1 MIHRLRPLT
10 LGGLLLVFSL
20 GPAWSK
26 NVKPD
31 PDGLAPQDVK
41 DLHYG
46 DVLFYFYQDDY
57 FDAITR
63 LLAARQL
70 QRLPNTQG
78 EAELLLG
85 GLYLSLGEHVE
96 AGHIFEQL
104 LNANTSEA
112 VRNKAWFYLGKVW
125 YQRGYLQE
133 SEHALRQV
141 SDKIQP
147 RISAERYMLL
157 AQLMLREERY
167 DDAIAALS
175 AWHGPADW
183 TAYAQFNLGVALV
196 RKGRLADA
204 IPHLDQ
210 VGRLDTASEEL
221 LALRDKANL
230 ALGFALLQAERAAD
244 ARPILERVRLDG
256 PYSSKALLG
265 RGLGRLLRSEISS
278 GRWCPGLRCASAD
291 LLDSAVQESYLTV
304 PYAYHQMGASGQAAE
319 FYSTA
324 IDSFDAEMKRID
336 DSIEQIRSGK
346 LLDRLL
352 QDDGKDSLTWYWQLQ
367 SLPDAPES
375 RYLYQ
380 LLAGNE
386 FQEGLKNY
394 RELSFMSRNL
404 DAWRENLSAF
414 DDMLDTRQKAYDERV
429 PKADAVMA
437 ATDLDAL
444 AKRRVDFESRINEIE
459 KSDDVAALGTP
470 QEQQNWARLKRIE
483 DYVAA
488 HPDDPDLADMRDRLR
503 LLKGVMYW
511 RLAES
516 FKARLWNE
524 RRSVKELEAS
534 LVQTQGRVVA
544 VKQARL
550 GMPANTGAFAARVTA
565 VRARMD
571 ELQHRLTE
579 LSGRQ
584 NRFLQVLAIRELQA
598 QKQRIELYQIQAR
611 YELAAIYDKAADKNP
626 QTKPRGHPMKRPAPW
641 GLAVWVVLLGAP
653 SSVPAAAAAK
663 RPPPTIKDSGRP
675 TGRGEYRSAAWRG
688 YRQGHG
694 QLSPFSRS
702 ECG

>member
-1 MIHRLRPLT
+1 MTRVAVQQFIHKLRPLA
-10 LGGLLLVFSL
+10 LSGLLLTLPL
-20 GPAWSK
+20 GHAWSK

-31 PDGLAPQDVK
+31 PDGLPPQDVK

-57 FDAITR
+57 FDSITR

-70 QRLPNTQG
+70 ERLPNTQG

-96 AGHIFEQL
+96 AGNIFEKL

-133 SEHALRQV
+133 SERALRQV
-141 SDKIQP
+141 SEKIQP

-157 AQLMLREERY
+157 AQLMLREDRY

-175 AWHGPADW
+175 AWHGPPDW
-183 TAYAQFNLGVALV
+183 TAYAEFNLGVALV
-196 RKGRLADA
+196 RKGRLPDA
-204 IPHLDQ
+204 VPHLDQ
-210 VGRLDTASEEL
+210 VGRMETSNEEML
-221 LALRDKANL
+221 SLRDRANL

-265 RGLGRLLRSEISS
+265 VGWADSALGQFKRALVPWLALRK
-278 GRWCPGLRCASAD
+278 RD

-304 PYAYHQMGASGQAAE
+304 PYAYNQLGASGQAAE
-319 FYSTA
+319 FYNTA
-324 IDSFDAEMKRID
+324 IDSFDAELKRID
-336 DSIEQIRSGK
+336 DSIEQIRSGN

-352 QDDGKDSLTWYWQLQ
+352 NDDKKDTLTWYWQLKT
-367 SLPDAPES
+367 LPDAPES

-394 RELSFMSRNL
+394 RELGFMNRNL
-404 DAWRENLSAF
+404 DDWRENLSAF
-414 DDMLDTRQKAYDERV
+414 NDMLDTRQQAYDERV

-444 AKRRVDFESRINEIE
+444 AKKRVDFESRINEIE
-459 KSDDVAALGTP
+459 KSSDVAALGTS
-470 QEQQNWARLKRIE
+470 QEQQNWARLKRVE
-483 DYVAA
+483 EYVAA

-511 RLAES
+511 RLSES

-534 LVQTQGRVVA
+534 LVETQKRAVS

-550 GMPANTGAFAARVTA
+550 GVPSNTGVFAARVTA

-571 ELQHRLTE
+571 ELQRRLAA
-579 LSGRQ
+579 LSERQ
-584 NRFLQVLAIRELQA
+584 NRFLQALAIRELQA
-598 QKQRIELYQIQAR
+598 QKQRIEIYQIQAR
-611 YELAAIYDKAADKNP
+611 YELAAIYDKATDKTTP
-626 QTKPRGHPMKRPAPW
+626 KARP
-641 GLAVWVVLLGAP
+641 
-653 SSVPAAAAAK
+653 
-663 RPPPTIKDSGRP
+663 
-675 TGRGEYRSAAWRG
+675 
-688 YRQGHG
+688 
-694 QLSPFSRS
+694 
-702 ECG
+702 